1 MKHTNKLVAM
11 LLLTLALVAC
21 SSMAVQTVE
30 VTRVVPQTVVVTE
43 AVPEGGFTTG
53 TPVDVA
59 TLPDLYG
66 VGDDGGYEPCF
77 VESTEPSISW
87 GHGYPGK
94 SLCLN
99 NFPTA
104 PDSPGFTVTLTDPA
118 GRTFSETFTYN
129 QEDIL
134 DSRGTDV
141 GSIEDGSGME
151 GYPATPGVI
160 INIYMPASFTC
171 GDWSVSANTQDG
183 SINVGPT
190 TLPGDCIVPRISVVS
205 SLDINPFN
213 PFEDS
218 SDEQNANGKT
228 VYVVGAAYPPNTAIT
243 VVLYQEDLFAGTP
256 EASFA
261 YMTCTAKY
269 ATSVMTDNAGS
280 FQAPFLIGSGTPSGL
295 YYAIA
300 APVITTET
308 YIPYFGARLT
318 VKQ

>member
-1 MKHTNKLVAM
+1 M
-11 LLLTLALVAC
+11 LLLALVLNAC
-21 SSMAVQTVE
+21 GSGPVRTIE

-43 AVPEGGFTTG
+43 TIPEGGFTTG
-53 TPVDVA
+53 TPVDAA

-66 VGDDGGYEPCF
+66 VGGDGGYEPCF

-87 GHGYPGK
+87 GHGYPGN

-104 PDSPGFTVTLTDPA
+104 PDSPGFTVTLTDPT
-118 GRTFSETFTYN
+118 GHTFSETFTYK
-129 QEDIL
+129 QKDIL
-134 DSRGTDV
+134 DSRGKDV
-141 GSIEDGSGME
+141 GFIEDGSGME

-160 INIYMPASFTC
+160 INVYMPASFPC

-183 SINVGPT
+183 RINVGPT

-213 PFEDS
+213 PFENS
-218 SDEQNANGKT
+218 SDGQSADEKK

-243 VVLYQEDLFAGTP
+243 VALYQEDLSAGTP
-256 EASFA
+256 EVSFA

-269 ATSVMTDNAGS
+269 ATSIMTDNAGS
-280 FQAPFLIGSGTPSGL
+280 FQAPFTIGSGTPNGL

-300 APVITTET
+300 APVITTQT
-308 YIPYFGARLT
+308 YVPYFGARLT
-318 VKQ
+318 VK